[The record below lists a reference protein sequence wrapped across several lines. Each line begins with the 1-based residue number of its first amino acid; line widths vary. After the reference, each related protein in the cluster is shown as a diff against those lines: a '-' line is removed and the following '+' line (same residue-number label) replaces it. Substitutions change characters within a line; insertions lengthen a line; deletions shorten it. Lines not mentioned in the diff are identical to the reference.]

1 MLNDDPVRFIV
12 VVTVHA
18 LMVVSENYL
27 IVKIPFA
34 QQASDYSV
42 VVHCCNTLPMKIII
56 FLVSDTPTWFPLVEN
71 CVQNHK

>member
-42 VVHCCNTLPMKIII
+42 VVHCCNTLAMKIII
-56 FLVSDTPTWFPLVEN
+56 FLVSDTPT
-71 CVQNHK
+71 